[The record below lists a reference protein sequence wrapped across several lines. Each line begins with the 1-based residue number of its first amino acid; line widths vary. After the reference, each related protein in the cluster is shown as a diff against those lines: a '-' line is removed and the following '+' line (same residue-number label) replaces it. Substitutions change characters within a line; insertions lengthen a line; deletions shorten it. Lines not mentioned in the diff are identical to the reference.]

1 MLLRIGNCSLYL
13 VYKRFTLRNGISVNG
28 RDKPWLGR
36 VKEKIPI
43 AEAKIASIDN
53 FLESFHYEDEQRNG
67 ELMQD
72 FMGFKNRDRLV
83 RL

>member
-36 VKEKIPI
+36 VKEKIAI
-43 AEAKIASIDN
+43 TEGKIASIDN
-53 FLESFHYEDEQRNG
+53 FLGSFHYEDEQRNG

>member
-1 MLLRIGNCSLYL
+1 M
-13 VYKRFTLRNGISVNG
+13 RNGISVNG

-36 VKEKIPI
+36 VKEKIAI
-43 AEAKIASIDN
+43 TEAKIASIDN
-53 FLESFHYEDEQRNG
+53 FLGSFHYEDEQRNG

>member
-1 MLLRIGNCSLYL
+1 M
-13 VYKRFTLRNGISVNG
+13 RNGISVNG